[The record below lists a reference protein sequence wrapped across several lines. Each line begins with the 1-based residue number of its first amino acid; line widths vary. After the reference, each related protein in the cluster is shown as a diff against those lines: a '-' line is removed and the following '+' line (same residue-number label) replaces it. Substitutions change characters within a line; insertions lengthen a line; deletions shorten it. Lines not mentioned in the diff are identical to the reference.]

1 MKKRDRTILKT
12 FYINNKENIKIKKK
26 MSEVGKENFSDFT
39 REMLLD
45 GKVKVIDFELLKQ
58 IRYELNR
65 IGNNINQTVRL
76 ANENRNIDE
85 EKINE
90 IIKLQDELLKTVI
103 EITQNSFE
111 KIQNRR

>member
-1 MKKRDRTILKT
+1 MNNNKKILKKI
-12 FYINNKENIKIKKK
+12 YISEREEKILNDKMLKANKKF
-26 MSEVGKENFSDFT
+26 FSSFA
-39 REMLLD
+39 RVMLLN
-45 GKVKVIDFELLKQ
+45 GEVKVIDFELLKQ
-58 IRYELNR
+58 VRYELNR

-103 EITQNSFE
+103 GITQNSFE
-111 KIQNRR
+111 KIKNRR